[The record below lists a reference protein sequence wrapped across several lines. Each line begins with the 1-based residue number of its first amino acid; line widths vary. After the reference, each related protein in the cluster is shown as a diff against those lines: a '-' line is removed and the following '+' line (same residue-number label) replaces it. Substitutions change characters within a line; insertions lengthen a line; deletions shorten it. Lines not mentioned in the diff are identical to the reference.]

1 MSTSRGLEEGDRK
14 GIFYSRLV
22 LSSLIFPLCVV
33 DDHSDLAQSGRNPLL
48 SAGSDFQDGSRQL
61 FSMYMEFGEKQDK
74 KTAERWKADADVILI
89 FVSPCVAIH
98 ENTQSTIMS

>member
-1 MSTSRGLEEGDRK
+1 MSMSQDVERGDRK

-22 LSSLIFPLCVV
+22 LSSLIVPPCVV
-33 DDHSDLAQSGRNPLL
+33 VGHSDQLQPGADRLPP
-48 SAGSDFQDGSRQL
+48 AESDFQDGSRQL
-61 FSMYMEFGEKQDK
+61 FSMYMEIGEKQDK

-98 ENTQSTIMS
+98 EIHCQL